1 MKFSL
6 SQFRKNHKFIFFLL
20 VSFLVL
26 LNLFLLLQMRPFLS
40 PILQALQIVSAPL
53 IASVIAYYVF
63 KPFVDFMNKK
73 GVPRAASV
81 IIVFLAILALIGG
94 AIVFIVPII
103 NNQVEAIIQEFPSYW
118 QQAVNFF
125 EEEIGAD
132 FVAQILETVS
142 QTNILENAANQFQ
155 TVLSATLGGI
165 GSVISVTAQVVITI
179 FTVPFILYFMLVD
192 GSKIARGLVK
202 VTPTQMK
209 STVRKFLSNVNLQ
222 LGTYVR
228 GQIFVAICVAI
239 IFLIGYAIIGL
250 NYFLVLAIIA
260 GFFNLVPYLGSFIS
274 GLLAAAVAL
283 FQDPILLVYLAI
295 LFIIEQIL
303 ENRVIQPYILGSQLN
318 IHPITILF
326 ILLIAGSLFGVL
338 GLLLGVPA
346 YAIIKIVVSM
356 AFEYVKEETDLYHE
370 DQGHA
375 SQAAVLK
382 DQD

>member
-53 IASVIAYYVF
+53 IASVITYYVF

-73 GVPRAASV
+73 GVPRMASV

-118 QQAVNFF
+118 QQAVDFF

-192 GSKIARGLVK
+192 GSKIAQGLVK
-202 VTPTQMK
+202 VTPTRMK
-209 STVRKFLSNVNLQ
+209 NTVRKFLSNVNLQ
-222 LGTYVR
+222 LGIYVR

-346 YAIIKIVVSM
+346 YAIIKIIASM
-356 AFEYVKEETDLYHE
+356 AFDYIKEETDLYHE
-370 DQGHA
+370 DQGQA
-375 SQAAVLK
+375 SEAAILK

>member
-73 GVPRAASV
+73 GVPRMASV

-192 GSKIARGLVK
+192 GSKIAQGLVK
-202 VTPTQMK
+202 VTPTRMK
-209 STVRKFLSNVNLQ
+209 HTVRKFLSNVNLQ
-222 LGTYVR
+222 LGIYVR

-370 DQGHA
+370 D
-375 SQAAVLK
+375 
-382 DQD
+382 

>member
-53 IASVIAYYVF
+53 IASVITYYVF

-73 GVPRAASV
+73 GVPRVASV
-81 IIVFLAILALIGG
+81 VIVFLAILALIGG